1 MIFCKYEFE
10 PTVWESLKQTIQTEV
25 APNTYEWNGCSVS
38 EIGHICTQ
46 WGSVDKTL
54 TGCVEWDEEGTC
66 IKYESQVVPMEECT
80 QQSPMYAVDILWY
93 GDIPEDFNQYEVFP
107 NPEGIHTFAGLEYLY
122 TERFCQFNPDSPYCN
137 VN

>member
-10 PTVWESLKQTIQTEV
+10 PAVWDSLKKTIQIEV
-25 APNTYEWNGCSVS
+25 SENIFEWNECAVV

-46 WGSVDKTL
+46 FDEVQRTI
-54 TGCVEWDEEGTC
+54 TGCVEWDEEGQC
-66 IKYESQVVPMEECT
+66 IKYEDQVATITQCS

-93 GDIPEDFNQYEVFP
+93 GEIPEDFNQYEVFP
-107 NPEGIHTFAGLEYLY
+107 NPDGVHTFAGLDYLY